1 MTKNSPA
8 VATGAHISIIG
19 HITKLELLRNLT
31 STEAANGFGNRFLWC
46 CVKRSKFLPEGGT
59 ADDLDFDSQIRDLT
73 AAVQFA
79 RETQEICRDDE
90 ARQMWADVYPQLSE
104 GKPGLLGAMIARA
117 EAQTMRL
124 ACLYA
129 LLDRSSVI
137 RADHLLAAVALW
149 TYCEDSARWIFGDV
163 LGDPVADEILRSLRR
178 SPKGMTRTEIARLF
192 SNHREKQELARALA
206 LLLEE
211 GLVSYEKESTG
222 GRPGERW
229 RATTQGCE
237 KSERSEETPAEDPS
251 FA

>member
-1 MTKNSPA
+1 
-8 VATGAHISIIG
+8 
-19 HITKLELLRNLT
+19 
-31 STEAANGFGNRFLWC
+31 
-46 CVKRSKFLPEGGT
+46 
-59 ADDLDFDSQIRDLT
+59 
-73 AAVQFA
+73 
-79 RETQEICRDDE
+79 
-90 ARQMWADVYPQLSE
+90 MWADVYPQLSE